1 MLDAL
6 HFSFFRGKR
15 IARLGEKLSGHGAL
29 SALPLGA
36 LFGLSFR
43 PYSAVLLF
51 GMLIPLAVGTPVG
64 GPYLPALYAVG
75 TSLPVLAVALAIAFG
90 AGAWAGHMDRIQKW
104 ERRFRR
110 GAGLVFLGLGIMEH
124 TGREVEFFIPAPTCT
139 CSGPVSPREAE
150 RLSRLEMLMSEVQE
164 RFPRVEMVRYPMEDD
179 RAYSEGLRRLASY
192 LGEIGEEDFASRVAF
207 SLRYVLPAVAV
218 DGKLVA
224 YGRVPSLEE
233 VEYALKAGEARR
245 EE

>member
-1 MLDAL
+1 MVDM
-6 HFSFFRGKR
+6 
-15 IARLGEKLSGHGAL
+15 EDTGH
-29 SALPLGA
+29 
-36 LFGLSFR
+36 
-43 PYSAVLLF
+43 
-51 GMLIPLAVGTPVG
+51 
-64 GPYLPALYAVG
+64 
-75 TSLPVLAVALAIAFG
+75 
-90 AGAWAGHMDRIQKW
+90 Q
-104 ERRFRR
+104 
-110 GAGLVFLGLGIMEH
+110 
-124 TGREVEFFIPAPTCT
+124 VEFFIPAPACT

-150 RLSRLEMLMSEVQE
+150 KLSRLEVLMSEVQE

-192 LGEIGEEDFASRVAF
+192 LREIGEEDFASRVAF

-233 VEYALKAGEARR
+233 VEYTLKTGEVRR